1 MGYVCPPTTT
11 CGSPLDKGL
20 RIEDDGIQYNA
31 SLQYGWASFSNIFDS
46 ILAVFQIIAND
57 NWTIIIYNLM
67 NNEGYV
73 LPAVFGVSLIF
84 LGTWFLLNL
93 MLAVIMGEYILGE

>member
-1 MGYVCPPTTT
+1 
-11 CGSPLDKGL
+11 
-20 RIEDDGIQYNA
+20 
-31 SLQYGWASFSNIFDS
+31 
-46 ILAVFQIIAND
+46 
-57 NWTIIIYNLM
+57 M
-67 NNEGYV
+67 NNEGFV

>member
-46 ILAVFQIIAND
+46 ILAVFQIITND